1 MYQSPNTGFAADRV
15 ESLWIAIQANARA
28 FTIVAHPLSSP
39 V

>member
-28 FTIVAHPLSSP
+28 IRENSTV

>member
-1 MYQSPNTGFAADRV
+1 MYQSPNKGIAADRV

-28 FTIVAHPLSSP
+28 IREKSTV